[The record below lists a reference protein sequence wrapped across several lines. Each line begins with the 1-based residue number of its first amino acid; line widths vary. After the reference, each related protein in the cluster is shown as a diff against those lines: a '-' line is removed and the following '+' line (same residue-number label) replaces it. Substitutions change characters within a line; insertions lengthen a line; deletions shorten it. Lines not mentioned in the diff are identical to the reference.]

1 MIKNLGMF
9 KNLADTPVTQFDQI
23 VFGQKLLRNSTL
35 HDENREKCE
44 PIQGSLSAVLKWNTP
59 KTTCLL
65 HRLSFFRKLRRYKS
79 AATTRSAGPS
89 SSISN
94 VLACR
99 SRGCG
104 FQCGRDKPYSHAPS
118 SVRNV
123 AVGEI
128 IRSST
133 LRRSWFVTLNSIQS
147 IKTRSYFSR
156 TKGPA
161 VHLFGCV
168 AISISRTVLFYFT
181 LHMNNISRQW

>member
-1 MIKNLGMF
+1 MYTSPSLFLGASERQTLVILGIIDSPLRDSMIKNLGMF

-44 PIQGSLSAVLKWNTP
+44 PIQGSLSAVLKWNIP
-59 KTTCLL
+59 KTTYLL
-65 HRLSFFRKLRRYKS
+65 HSLSFFRKLQRYKS
-79 AATTRSAGPS
+79 AAKTRSAGPS

-118 SVRNV
+118 SVRNID
-123 AVGEI
+123 VGAACRE
-128 IRSST
+128 
-133 LRRSWFVTLNSIQS
+133 
-147 IKTRSYFSR
+147 
-156 TKGPA
+156 
-161 VHLFGCV
+161 FG
-168 AISISRTVLFYFT
+168 AR
-181 LHMNNISRQW
+181 